1 MQMAD
6 LTLHTKFFFTAS
18 NINRSIVFGK
28 YNNVNIVILAFFKQT
43 ITAKVELFAV
53 EAIRLELVA
62 AARLPNFK
70 LKTKKNLFNF
80 SSLCKF

>member
-1 MQMAD
+1 
-6 LTLHTKFFFTAS
+6 
-18 NINRSIVFGK
+18 
-28 YNNVNIVILAFFKQT
+28 
-43 ITAKVELFAV
+43 VELFAV